1 VAQLRRAALIPSV
14 LTPEI
19 AALGIALGLMFS
31 LVCYLTTNLSPGG
44 MITPG
49 WLALTLVEDL
59 QRAAMVVG
67 VTVLTYVC
75 VLLLQR
81 FVILYGKRLFAAVV
95 LTGVLLQATVMI
107 ALTIEFPLMYSNQT
121 LGFIVPGLIAY
132 QLVRQPKGPTLLA
145 TGSVTLMAY
154 VVLTAGILLGV
165 MPSS

>member
-1 VAQLRRAALIPSV
+1 MIPAV

-19 AALGIALGLMFS
+19 AAIGIALGLLFS

-75 VLLLQR
+75 TLLTQKY
-81 FVILYGKRLFAAVV
+81 VILYGKRLFATVV
-95 LTGVLLQATVMI
+95 LIGVVLQGTVMI
-107 ALTIEFPLMYSNQT
+107 VLQAEFPLLYANQT

-132 QLVRQPKGPTLLA
+132 QLVRQPKGPTVLA

-165 MPSS
+165 MPSA

>member
-1 VAQLRRAALIPSV
+1 MIPSV

-19 AALGIALGLMFS
+19 AAIGIALGLLFS

-75 VLLLQR
+75 TLLMQR
-81 FVILYGKRLFAAVV
+81 FIILYGKRLFAAVV
-95 LTGVLLQATVMI
+95 LTGVVLQATVMI
-107 ALTIEFPLMYSNQT
+107 VLSIEFPLMYSNQT

-154 VVLTAGILLGV
+154 VVLTAGILLGF
-165 MPSS
+165 MPSA

>member
-1 VAQLRRAALIPSV
+1 MIPSV

-19 AALGIALGLMFS
+19 AAVGIALGLLFS

-59 QRAAMVVG
+59 QRAAMVLG
-67 VTVLTYVC
+67 VTVLTYLGT
-75 VLLLQR
+75 LLMQKY
-81 FVILYGKRLFAAVV
+81 VILYGKRLFAAVV
-95 LTGVLLQATVMI
+95 LLGVTLQATVMI
-107 ALTIEFPLMYSNQT
+107 VLSIEFPLMYANQT

-154 VVLTAGILLGV
+154 VILTAGILLGF
-165 MPSS
+165 MPSV

>member
-1 VAQLRRAALIPSV
+1 MIPSV

-59 QRAAMVVG
+59 QRAAMVIG

>member
-1 VAQLRRAALIPSV
+1 MIPAV

-19 AALGIALGLMFS
+19 AAIGIALGLMFS

-67 VTVLTYVC
+67 VTVLTYLATLWV
-75 VLLLQR
+75 QR
-81 FVILYGKRLFAAVV
+81 VAILYGKRLFAAVV
-95 LTGVLLQATVMI
+95 LIGVVINGTLMIVLQ
-107 ALTIEFPLMYSNQT
+107 LEFPLMYTNQT

-132 QLVRQPKGPTLLA
+132 QLVRQPKGPTVLA

-154 VVLTAGILLGV
+154 VVLAAGILLGV
-165 MPSS
+165 MPSA